1 MWPVGGCCYDV
12 CVARQSVVV
21 VMTCV
26 WPVSRWLL
34 LRRVC
39 GRSVVDVRSL
49 DRLLCIRATFL
60 LLPLNDLGQL
70 ADHYCHGF

>member
-39 GRSVVDVRSL
+39 GPSVGGCCYDVCVARQSVIVVTTCVWPVS
-49 DRLLCIRATFL
+49 RWL
-60 LLPLNDLGQL
+60 LL
-70 ADHYCHGF
+70 